1 MTISGLECLLE
12 HYHDDVVDLPDR
24 ERGGVEDGR
33 KKAGTCTCQKRGRVW
48 RRFEIIVSPL
58 CRQDILD
65 ISVDM
70 AVFLASLSTADI
82 VAPRVFDQSV

>member
-33 KKAGTCTCQKRGRVW
+33 KKAGTCTCQKRGRCGEGLSS
-48 RRFEIIVSPL
+48 FLCTAKTSP
-58 CRQDILD
+58 
-65 ISVDM
+65 
-70 AVFLASLSTADI
+70 ST
-82 VAPRVFDQSV
+82 